1 MPKSGKFDV
10 WQKIYHTFL
19 ILVSAAAIATGV
31 SLFLNAEVL
40 ATFGHPWMRW
50 QRLIHDV
57 SAALFLG
64 MILGHLYI
72 RLARLNW
79 PKLRSMFGG
88 TLTRAEFD
96 AATTGAAGDRRR
108 MPCPGKKRTRSTG
121 AKRVPIEERRVMADR
136 DKNLEPEIAAN
147 PARRSFFQA
156 AAGTA
161 VAGAGL
167 VGGGYVMRQVAE
179 RPSNREIARE
189 RPEVRADIDL
199 RVNGKTHRLNV
210 PHQRTLLLALREDL
224 GLTGTKK
231 GCNMA
236 QCGACTV
243 LVGDMPVYS
252 CFMLAADSVGLEIT
266 TIESLEKN
274 GTLHPLQRGFIE
286 NLGSQCGHCTSGMIM
301 SGLGLLR
308 ANPNPSRDEV
318 KLALSGNL
326 CRCGNYENEIN
337 AVLSAAGGV
346 ASTTGSGEAGR
357 LNWAGMHAPVPGASA
372 SPPVAVAKA
381 PGDEQQ
387 FRYLDSRMPAIDG
400 YEKATGRARYTG
412 DLGFHPDDEV
422 RNPLFLKVL
431 RSPHAHAELLA
442 IDDSRARALP
452 GYRGLVTWQDIPGLA
467 DKEVAARDRQ
477 PMNRHARYVGDAVA
491 AVIADNQYIA
501 QEALNLLR
509 VDWRELTAYA
519 DAEYNLTHNITAIHG
534 RGTVAGFGGP
544 QPADVPTVENKR
556 GDVVAG
562 FKEADVIVEGRYVTP
577 VHPHAQIEPHVCI
590 ASYVDGRLTVWDS
603 QQSVFHAR
611 TVLADILRMPE
622 ANIRVE
628 AKYVGGGFGG
638 KCLDTDGKTSYEAIA
653 AIASKKVGKPVRYE
667 YTLKEQL
674 YAEDTR
680 NPFIIDIKVGVKRD
694 GTITAIECRAIQP
707 TGGYASSGP
716 PVVGVCG
723 EGIVNTYR
731 CANFWFHGYSVYTN
745 SPVGGEFRGFGQP
758 QAVFAREKHMDEVAA
773 AIGMDPLEFRRK
785 NSKQTGDVMSFAIE
799 EDVILDKIG
808 GEQCLAL
815 VAQAIGWERRQDPAT
830 KSGRVRRG
838 IGLRYSQEHS
848 GRSDSD
854 GLVWIDREARVH
866 VPTGIGNMG
875 SGPQTGIGLIVAE
888 VLGVPMDRIDVSWAD
903 TADVAWDF
911 VTDASRST
919 HCNGKAF
926 HNAAADLAEQLK
938 ATASGLLGVP
948 AGTLTLSDGAV
959 IAGSRRVDFRELVAA
974 SASAPARTNFA
985 PRFDAKTDVNPILDE
1000 ATGKVDKHPAMKL
1013 NATTEKMAR
1022 SLVARG
1028 FLVGLGRYVWNPSA
1042 QSWGASAAEVEVDML
1057 TGQVTV
1063 LKLAA
1068 AHDCGRVIFRRG
1080 AEAQV
1085 LGGTIMGLGYA
1096 MTEEIVSD
1104 PINHVP
1110 LNASLHEIRPPTI
1123 LDYPRI
1129 VSFLVEA
1136 PAAAGPF
1143 GAKGL
1148 GENPFWNAAPAIGN
1162 AIFNATGVHMR
1173 EIPYT
1178 WPRVHRALVEAGKA
1192 ML

>member
-1 MPKSGKFDV
+1 MAEGNKDSRE
-10 WQKIYHTFL
+10 
-19 ILVSAAAIATGV
+19 GV
-31 SLFLNAEVL
+31 L
-40 ATFGHPWMRW
+40 P
-50 QRLIHDV
+50 
-57 SAALFLG
+57 
-64 MILGHLYI
+64 
-72 RLARLNW
+72 
-79 PKLRSMFGG
+79 
-88 TLTRAEFD
+88 
-96 AATTGAAGDRRR
+96 
-108 MPCPGKKRTRSTG
+108 
-121 AKRVPIEERRVMADR
+121 
-136 DKNLEPEIAAN
+136 N

-167 VGGGYVMRQVAE
+167 VGGGYVIHEAAE
-179 RPSNREIARE
+179 RLSDKEIARE
-189 RPEVRADIDL
+189 RPEARADIAL
-199 RVNGKTHRLNV
+199 RVNGKTHALNV

-252 CFMLAADSVGLEIT
+252 CFMLAADATGLEIT
-266 TIESLEKN
+266 TIEGLEKN
-274 GTLHPLQRGFIE
+274 GVLHPLQRGFIE
-286 NLGSQCGHCTSGMIM
+286 HLGSQCGHCTSGMIM

-308 ANPNPSRDEV
+308 ANPQPTRDEV

-337 AVLSAAGGV
+337 AVLAAAGGAAA
-346 ASTTGSGEAGR
+346 ASV
-357 LNWAGMHAPVPGASA
+357 PPGASA
-372 SPPVAVAKA
+372 AGVATSDSSDAGAAGAARGAGAASSAGAASAPSTALAASAVDAASAANVASPARAASSATSAEAARLARAGVHAPFPGAAAAPPAVVSKA
-381 PGDEQQ
+381 PGDTAQ
-387 FRYLDSRMPAIDG
+387 FRYLDSQMASVDS
-400 YEKATGRARYTG
+400 YEKATGRARYAG

-422 RNPLFLKVL
+422 KSPLFLKVV
-431 RSPHAHAELLA
+431 RSPYVHAELLA
-442 IDDSRARALP
+442 IDDSRARTLP
-452 GYRGLVTWQDIPGLA
+452 GYRGLITWQDIPALG

-491 AVIADNQYIA
+491 AVIADNQYLA
-501 QEALNLLR
+501 QEALNLLQVR
-509 VDWRELTAYA
+509 WRELPAFP
-519 DAEYNLTHNITAIHG
+519 DAEYNLAHNLTAIHS
-534 RGTVAGFGGP
+534 RGTIAGFGGP
-544 QPADVPTVENKR
+544 QPGDVPTVENKR
-556 GDVVAG
+556 GDVAAG
-562 FKEADVIVEGRYVTP
+562 FKEADLVIEGRYITQ
-577 VHPHAQIEPHVCI
+577 VHAHAQIEPHVCT
-590 ASYVDGRLTVWDS
+590 ASYVGDRLTLWDS

-611 TVLADILRMPE
+611 TVLADILRIPVE
-622 ANIRVE
+622 NIRVE

-638 KCLDTDGKTSYEAIA
+638 KCLDTDGKTCYEAIVA
-653 AIASKKVGKPVRYE
+653 LASKKAGKPVRYE
-667 YTLKEQL
+667 YTLREQL

-680 NPFIIDIKVGVKRD
+680 NPFIFDMKTGVKRD

-716 PVVGVCG
+716 PVVAVCG

-731 CANFWFHGYSVYTN
+731 CANFWYHGYSVYTN
-745 SPVGGEFRGFGQP
+745 GPVGGEFRGFGQP
-758 QAVFAREKHMDEVAA
+758 QAVFAREKHIEEVAA
-773 AIGMDPLEFRRK
+773 AIGMDPLEFRRR
-785 NSKQTGDVMSFAIE
+785 NSKRTGDLMSFSIE
-799 EDVILDKIG
+799 KDVVLGNIG
-808 GEQCLAL
+808 GERCLAL
-815 VAQAIGWERRQDPAT
+815 VAEEIGWDRWQDPKT
-830 KSGRVRRG
+830 KTGRLRRG

-854 GLVWIDREARVH
+854 GLVWIDRDGRVH

-888 VLGVPMDRIDVSWAD
+888 VLGVPMERIDVTWAD
-903 TADVAWDF
+903 TSDVAWDF

-926 HNAAADLAEQLK
+926 YNAALDLARQLK
-938 ATASGLLGVP
+938 ATASAQLGM
-948 AGTLTLSDGAV
+948 AADALTLADGAV
-959 IAGSRRVDFRELVAA
+959 VGGNRRIDFRTLITSQA
-974 SASAPARTNFA
+974 STPPRTDFT
-985 PRFDAKTDVNPILDE
+985 PYFDPKTDVNPILDE
-1000 ATGKVDKHPAMKL
+1000 ATGKVDQHPAMKL
-1013 NATTEKMAR
+1013 NAATEKMAR
-1022 SLVARG
+1022 ALVARG
-1028 FLVGLGRYVWNPSA
+1028 TVVGLGHYVWNPSA

-1104 PINHVP
+1104 PNNHVP
-1110 LNASLHEIRPPTI
+1110 VNASLHEMRPPTI
-1123 LDYPRI
+1123 LDYPQI
-1129 VSFLVEA
+1129 VPFLVEA
-1136 PAAAGPF
+1136 PDAAGPF

-1148 GENPFWNAAPAIGN
+1148 GENPFWNAAAAIGN

-1178 WPRVHRALVEAGKA
+1178 WPRVHRALVAAGRVVS
-1192 ML
+1192 